1 MQSHQICACPHVSL
15 CCWGCG
21 TGSWQGVGAWQA
33 PCVTLGTGQGAQ
45 PAHAAAGRVAGD
57 TSTAT
62 GHAGRGSGLLSPH
75 RLFTER
81 QQLNYRLHSV
91 SCTGTEVHLSMCS
104 FEFYRGNSSAACGT
118 GMPAV
123 VSCVPGPL
131 FATGNA
137 HKKKQR
143 QQQQQQGQ
151 VSPAGRGMSAV
162 VAQSWTVPHSQA
174 LSPGLCGCMGDQLRS
189 RRWGQCRVPAHPRS
203 RGQHCV
209 VPFHTVPHL
218 SLLPQPRIR
227 LKGGARVGEG
237 RVEVLKSSE
246 WGTICDD
253 RWNLQSASVV
263 CRELGFGSA
272 KEALTGARMGQGE
285 AARAQRARHPLL
297 ELWMRLLS
305 FGMSCVLDAHGASQ
319 DHSHSTTL

>member
-1 MQSHQICACPHVSL
+1 MRVPTCVPVL
-15 CCWGCG
+15 LGCG
-21 TGSWQGVGAWQA
+21 TGSWQGVGPWQA

-151 VSPAGRGMSAV
+151 VSPAGRGMSPV

-174 LSPGLCGCMGDQLRS
+174 LCGCMGYWVTSSGAGGGND
-189 RRWGQCRVPAHPRS
+189 V
-203 RGQHCV
+203 
-209 VPFHTVPHL
+209 L
-218 SLLPQPRIR
+218 SLHIP
-227 LKGGARVGEG
+227 GVVAST
-237 RVEVLKSSE
+237 VLCHS
-246 WGTICDD
+246 T
-253 RWNLQSASVV
+253 
-263 CRELGFGSA
+263 
-272 KEALTGARMGQGE
+272 
-285 AARAQRARHPLL
+285 
-297 ELWMRLLS
+297 LS
-305 FGMSCVLDAHGASQ
+305 HTCPC
-319 DHSHSTTL
+319 SHSPGSG